1 MGKEGG
7 LWSRCNSDD
16 MYVARLAAK
25 SGTKIIVDWIG
36 KWLAHR
42 RAVRGRHPIFF
53 GPDYG
58 KNTRISGRQNHVD
71 ESEFPYQGLA
81 FFVLLRVFS
90 ASGGGMALP
99 AICAVLKCETTAARF
114 FRQSLFY
121 AMRER
126 TQLSCLGAPEKHRVR
141 FFCVKRRI
149 LICHSGR
156 SPPACRIFSKI

>member
-1 MGKEGG
+1 
-7 LWSRCNSDD
+7 
-16 MYVARLAAK
+16 MYAARLAAK
-25 SGTKIIVDWIG
+25 SGTRIIVDWIG

-42 RAVRGRHPIFF
+42 RAGRARHPNVP
-53 GPDYG
+53 GPDYDQH
-58 KNTRISGRQNHVD
+58 TRMGSCHNHVD
-71 ESEFPYQGLA
+71 ESEFPYHGLA

-156 SPPACRIFSKI
+156 SPPACQVSSKI